1 MELEHRIMKNMMRIA
16 ANARRKHNGVTREHP
31 HSCYGYGHILDLLSE
46 HDGLTQQEISEAIG
60 IRPQSASEAIV
71 NMKKQGL
78 ISKQTNEQDR
88 RSSLVFITDKGK
100 ARQAELM
107 HERQQNAKRI
117 FAPLSEEEKTVLLNL
132 LDKVSAAQQESK
144 EET

>member
-16 ANARRKHNGVTREHP
+16 ANSRRKHYGETREHP
-31 HSCYGYGHILDLLSE
+31 QSCHGFGHILDLLSE
-46 HDGLTQQEISEAIG
+46 RDGLTQQEISEAIG

-71 NMKKQGL
+71 NMKNQGL

-88 RSSLVFITDKGK
+88 RSSLVFITDRGK
-100 ARQAELM
+100 VRQAELLN
-107 HERQQNAKRI
+107 ERQQNARRI

-132 LDKVSAAQQESK
+132 LEKVSAALQENK
-144 EET
+144 EVT